1 VSQEFAAVVD
11 QELVIPLKALC
22 ELFAEEGAYAELAW
36 FSGVLDMLGDPEDEA
51 AVLRGVIE
59 LSKCAFLGF
68 MYSFEASSQIDA
80 LLERAINLSHTMS
93 AEAPTGVA
101 H

>member
-1 VSQEFAAVVD
+1 MNDDFGAVVE
-11 QELVIPLKALC
+11 QELIIPLKTLC
-22 ELFAEEGAYAELAW
+22 ELFAEEGAYTELAW
-36 FSGVLDMLGDPEDEA
+36 FSTVLNMLDKPEDEE

-68 MYSFEASSQIDA
+68 LFSYEASVQIDS

-93 AEAPTGVA
+93 AESPAGVA

>member
-1 VSQEFAAVVD
+1 MSQDFATVVD
-11 QELVIPLKALC
+11 QELVVPLKTLC

-36 FSGVLDMLGDPEDEA
+36 FSGVLDMLGEPDNEA

-68 MYSFEASSQIDA
+68 IYSFEASSQIDS

-93 AEAPTGVA
+93 AETPTGLA

>member
-1 VSQEFAAVVD
+1 
-11 QELVIPLKALC
+11 
-22 ELFAEEGAYAELAW
+22 
-36 FSGVLDMLGDPEDEA
+36 
-51 AVLRGVIE
+51 VIE